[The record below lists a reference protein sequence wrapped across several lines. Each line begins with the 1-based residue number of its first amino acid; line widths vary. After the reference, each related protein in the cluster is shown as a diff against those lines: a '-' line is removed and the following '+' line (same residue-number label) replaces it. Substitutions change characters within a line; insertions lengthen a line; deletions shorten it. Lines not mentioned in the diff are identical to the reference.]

1 MHARTAWQA
10 LAQRPLRF
18 LTSAWPWRSLAYL
31 VSGVLLG
38 GFVGA
43 VVLTLAAAGLILL
56 IVLVG
61 VLVILALLL
70 SGIYVARFERWRL
83 RLVDLDP
90 APDPHHAPHQPG
102 LRAWLQTRLREP
114 ATWRE
119 LGFTALSL
127 VGLWWMDLGVLF
139 GALAVPVIVMWSPV
153 DDSDVW
159 GLFFLGLLLL
169 LPAPYTIT
177 AWAGARAAF
186 TRAVLAPRDDE
197 LGAQLN
203 EVRASRARLADA
215 FALERRRIERDLHD
229 GAQQRLVSLSV
240 QLGLARLDAAPGSA
254 MDRHLAGAQEQ
265 VALTLQELRALIRG
279 VHPQVLTDHGLA
291 DAVGEL
297 ATLSAVP
304 VRVDIRLPRRLPPA
318 VEVTAYYVV
327 AEALANI
334 AKHSGARQAE
344 VTGRLHTDLL
354 VLEIR
359 DDGTGG
365 ADAATGSGLTGLAD
379 RLATL
384 DGRMRLSSPPGGPT
398 LLHVEVPCH
407 SGS

>member
-31 VSGVLLG
+31 ISGVLLG
-38 GFVGA
+38 GLVGA

-56 IVLVG
+56 IVFVG
-61 VLVILALLL
+61 VLLILALLL
-70 SGIYVARFERWRL
+70 SGVYVARFERWRL

-90 APDPHHAPHQPG
+90 APDPHRAPRQPG
-102 LRAWLQTRLREP
+102 LRAWVQTRLREP

-197 LGAQLN
+197 LGAQLS

-240 QLGLARLDAAPGSA
+240 QLGLARLDAVPDSA

-327 AEALANI
+327 AEALANV

-359 DDGTGG
+359 DDGSGG

-384 DGRMRLSSPPGGPT
+384 DGRMRLSSPAGGPT